1 MAETSPPTSS
11 APADSS
17 AASDPE
23 ATTIGVSD
31 DHHYL
36 SAVDLATELSAGR
49 ISAVEA
55 LDAAVA
61 RVEAR
66 NPAVNIVVT
75 LDVERAREAAAAVDA
90 ARVDRSRAETLGPLA
105 GVPITIKDSLMVE
118 GVRTTS
124 GAPDLSDYM
133 ADTDAV
139 SVAKLKAAG
148 AVVYGKTNLPL
159 YAGDVQTFNEVFGQ
173 TNNPWDVARSVGG
186 SSGGSAAS
194 LAAGFSSLEIG
205 SDIAG
210 SIRNPAAMCGV
221 VGHKPS
227 YGIVSGRGQIP
238 GPPGTL
244 TQADIA
250 VIGPMARTVDDCAL
264 GLSLMTGADDWH
276 APAWNLSLPDAR
288 KTEPSGLRVAV
299 MASDEYCPVDP
310 EIEQAITRTAEQLA
324 EQGAVVDFAARP
336 DRFDFAKADSTFLT
350 LLGGAMCGGYSRTE
364 IEEMAERV
372 RQASDGVIDGELGIE
387 GATIRHR
394 EWLTANE
401 RRLQMRARWRSF
413 FEDWDIVLAPI
424 SPTVAIPH
432 DDSSPMSA
440 RTIDVAGQQR
450 AYTDQMMWMGLFG
463 AVYLPATA
471 VPIGIHSTGLP
482 MALQA
487 VGPFLEDNTCL
498 AVAKMIEENGG
509 GFVRPPG
516 W

>member
-1 MAETSPPTSS
+1 MAGTF
-11 APADSS
+11 
-17 AASDPE
+17 SDE
-23 ATTIGVSD
+23 AQTTIGAESLP
-31 DHHYL
+31 YL
-36 SAVDLATELSAGR
+36 SALELAAELRAR
-49 ISAVEA
+49 TISAVEA
-55 LDAAVA
+55 LDAMVE
-61 RVEAR
+61 RVESR
-66 NPAVNIVVT
+66 NPEVNIVVT
-75 LDVERAREAAAAVDA
+75 LDVDRARATASAVDTMRA
-90 ARVDRSRAETLGPLA
+90 DAKGAETLGPLA
-105 GVPITIKDSLMVE
+105 GLPITIKDSLMVE

-124 GAPDLSDYM
+124 GAPELSDYV
-133 ADTDAV
+133 ANTDAV

-159 YAGDVQTFNEVFGQ
+159 YAGDVQTFNEVFGR
-173 TNNPWDVARSVGG
+173 TSNPWDPSRTVGG

-194 LAAGFSSLEIG
+194 LAAGFTSLEIG

-250 VIGPMARTVDDCAL
+250 VIGPMARTVDDCEFA
-264 GLSLMTGADDWH
+264 LSLMAGVDDWH
-276 APAWNLSLPDAR
+276 APAWDLSLPPAR
-288 KTEPSGLRVAV
+288 KVDPAGLRVAV
-299 MASDEYCPVDP
+299 MANDDHCPVDP
-310 EIEQAITRTAEQLA
+310 EIERAITETAEQLA
-324 EQGAVVDFAARP
+324 AQGATIDMAARP
-336 DRFDFAKADSTFLT
+336 ERFDFAKADMTFLT
-350 LLGGAMCGGYSRTE
+350 LLGGAMCGGYTRAE
-364 IEEMAERV
+364 IEDMAER
-372 RQASDGVIDGELGIE
+372 RRAAGDAGIPGELGIE

-401 RRLQMRARWRSF
+401 RRLQMRARWRDF

-440 RTIDVAGQQR
+440 RIIDVAGQQR
-450 AYTDQMMWMGLFG
+450 PYTDQMMWMGLFG

-471 VPIGIHSTGLP
+471 VPIGMHTSGLP
-482 MALQA
+482 MSLQA

-498 AVAKMIEENGG
+498 SVARMIERNNGG
-509 GFVRPPG
+509 FQRPPG